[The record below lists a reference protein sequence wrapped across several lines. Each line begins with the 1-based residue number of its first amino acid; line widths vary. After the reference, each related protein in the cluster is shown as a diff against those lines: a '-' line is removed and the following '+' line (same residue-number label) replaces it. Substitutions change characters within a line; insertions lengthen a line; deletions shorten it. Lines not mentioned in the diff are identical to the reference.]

1 MISWKDDLK
10 TSPTPAPAKPLLE
23 QENLPS
29 ALRRSHEES
38 RVVVS
43 SALSRPMILPTQE
56 RPPAPVRSDPP
67 APESPAPPSPE
78 VYREA
83 LAAVFA
89 QAGLAMDSPTPE
101 PVPEP
106 EPEPEHP
113 SLFAPPQSG
122 YSPDQIVA
130 FLSSLPGHLSRESR
144 YARMAE
150 ELSQHQ
156 KNDPSEL
163 VGEAAMQLV
172 SLRQELTKNSH
183 QAEASLQH
191 TRIRIEQLEAE
202 LAQLR
207 YQVEMQ
213 EQNSAGYR
221 QSLLMRIDEMTGVI
235 VFFDGY
241 QSYLLRRDEQDEEE
255 AYVPPTF
262 LDEETALRLLDQR
275 S

>member
-1 MISWKDDLK
+1 ML
-10 TSPTPAPAKPLLE
+10 
-23 QENLPS
+23 
-29 ALRRSHEES
+29 
-38 RVVVS
+38 VS
-43 SALSRPMILPTQE
+43 SALSRPMIFPTQE
-56 RPPAPVRSDPP
+56 RTPAQVRPATP
-67 APESPAPPSPE
+67 APEPPAAPSPE

-89 QAGLAMDSPTPE
+89 QAGLANEIHTPK
-101 PVPEP
+101 PEP
-106 EPEPEHP
+106 EPEPEP
-113 SLFAPPQSG
+113 EYSSLLAPPQSS

-130 FLSSLPGHLSRESR
+130 FLSSLPGHLSQESR

-191 TRIRIEQLEAE
+191 ARLRIEQLEAE
-202 LAQLR
+202 LSQLR

-241 QSYLLRRDEQDEEE
+241 QSYLLRHDRQDDEE